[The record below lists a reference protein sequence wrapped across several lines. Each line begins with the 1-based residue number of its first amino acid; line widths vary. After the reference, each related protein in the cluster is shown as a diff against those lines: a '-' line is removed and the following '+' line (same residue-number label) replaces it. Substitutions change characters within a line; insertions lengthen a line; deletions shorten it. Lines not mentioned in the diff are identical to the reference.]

1 VNAGLSNLDTLRKHL
16 LAGSL
21 GAETKFDAVIAV
33 IGLGVAGM
41 FDKYCNRQLAYAED
55 AEIIFSG
62 DRDHFV
68 LPRYPV
74 VAIDSIQTRYN
85 DADAWQDSDDALVNS
100 DSAAGLIRFYGPLGD
115 HTLQVRVTFTG
126 GYWFNTAEPDDE
138 EFPGEQP
145 VGATALPGDILSA
158 FLLQCENV
166 WESRDRLGAG
176 IMSSPGGGGLLNTRL
191 GILDLSPLVKQILKS
206 HIRYQMT

>member
-1 VNAGLSNLDTLRKHL
+1 MNAGFSNLDTLRKHL

-21 GAETKFDAVIAV
+21 GAETKFDTVLKA

-41 FDKYCNRQLAYAED
+41 FDKYCNRQFAYTED

-74 VAIDSIQTRYN
+74 VSIGGIASRYS
-85 DADAWQDSDDALVNS
+85 DADAWEDSESALVNS
-100 DSAAGLIRFYGPLGD
+100 DSASGLIRFYGQLGD
-115 HTLQVRVTFTG
+115 HNLQVKVTSTG

-138 EFPGEQP
+138 EYPGELP
-145 VGATALPGDILSA
+145 AGATELPGDVLTA
-158 FLLQCENV
+158 FLLQCANV
-166 WESRDRLGAG
+166 WRSEDRNGASMLSKESEQKPKVASLE
-176 IMSSPGGGGLLNTRL
+176 LV
-191 GILDLSPLVKQILKS
+191 PLVKEMLRG
-206 HIRYQMT
+206 HIRYAMI